1 MSLKRATFIKFNR
14 KNTKLLKDLV
24 NLRHRIVIASTFHLP
39 MPGAAWRRLGYFAEY
54 FSLRGWNV
62 FVIGA
67 LSPTRELL
75 RFPMKLATVK
85 CPEKY
90 ALFNLQLRLHLLSL
104 SSLIINILGSLPVLI
119 VALVLRPSVL
129 LVSIPGYDVLP
140 MAYIAAKL
148 SGSKLVIDVRD
159 PPEELL
165 HISKGF
171 SRRLYSLLV
180 TLDYVLMR
188 RADLVVTVTPG
199 LAELLAR
206 HGVRAHLVM
215 NGADTQVFRPRS
227 QHEARKP
234 HLSEDKVTLVFNG
247 YLGNYYD
254 AIPLLQA
261 ISRLPD
267 ELKSKVVLLLV
278 GGFTD
283 ASYARKFVRVAK
295 ELRLSGNI
303 KVLQP
308 IQDARTLAEI
318 LSAADVGVITRVSSE
333 LYDPAI
339 PAKFYE
345 YVACGLPV
353 IALVRRGSE
362 LWRLIEEWG
371 VGFACEPHDLDCITR
386 ALEKIF
392 DESTMEGIIS
402 TILRIRPLIDR
413 RRAAEKL
420 HRLLYEIIGV

>member
-1 MSLKRATFIKFNR
+1 
-14 KNTKLLKDLV
+14 
-24 NLRHRIVIASTFHLP
+24 
-39 MPGAAWRRLGYFAEY
+39 
-54 FSLRGWNV
+54 
-62 FVIGA
+62 
-67 LSPTRELL
+67 
-75 RFPMKLATVK
+75 
-85 CPEKY
+85 
-90 ALFNLQLRLHLLSL
+90 
-104 SSLIINILGSLPVLI
+104 
-119 VALVLRPSVL
+119 
-129 LVSIPGYDVLP
+129 
-140 MAYIAAKL
+140 
-148 SGSKLVIDVRD
+148 
-159 PPEELL
+159 
-165 HISKGF
+165 
-171 SRRLYSLLV
+171 
-180 TLDYVLMR
+180 
-188 RADLVVTVTPG
+188 
-199 LAELLAR
+199 
-206 HGVRAHLVM
+206 
-215 NGADTQVFRPRS
+215 
-227 QHEARKP
+227 
-234 HLSEDKVTLVFNG
+234 LSEDKVTLVFNG

-267 ELKSKVVLLLV
+267 ELKSKVVVLLV

-295 ELRLSGNI
+295 ELRLSRNI

-308 IQDARTLAEI
+308 IQDARELAEV
-318 LSAADVGVITRVSSE
+318 LSVANAGIITFVSSE
-333 LYDPAI
+333 LYDLAI

-392 DESTMEGIIS
+392 DESIMEGIIS

-420 HRLLYEIIGV
+420 YRLLYEIFGV

>member
-1 MSLKRATFIKFNR
+1 MYKSKE
-14 KNTKLLKDLV
+14 V
-24 NLRHRIVIASTFHLP
+24 NGLRHIIVIVSTFHLP
-39 MPGAAWRRLGYFAEY
+39 MPGAVWRRLGYFAEY
-54 FSLRGWNV
+54 LSLRGWNV
-62 FVIGA
+62 IVLGA
-67 LSPTRELL
+67 FSLTRELL

-85 CPEKY
+85 YPEKY
-90 ALFNLQLRLHLLSL
+90 ALFNLQLRLNLLS
-104 SSLIINILGSLPVLI
+104 SPSLTINILGSLPVLI

-129 LVSIPGYDVLP
+129 FVSIPGYDVLP
-140 MAYIAAKL
+140 MAYAAAKL

-171 SRRLYSLLV
+171 SRRLYSLLII
-180 TLDYVLMR
+180 LDYVLMR
-188 RADLVVTVTPG
+188 KADLVVTVTPG

-206 HGVRAHLVM
+206 HGVHAHLVM
-215 NGADTQVFRPRS
+215 NGADTRVFRPRS
-227 QHEARKP
+227 QHEAGKLC
-234 HLSEDKVTLVFNG
+234 LSGDKVTLVFNG

-261 ISRLPD
+261 IARLPG
-267 ELKSKVVLLLV
+267 ELKRKMVLLLV

-283 ASYARKFVRVAK
+283 VSYARKFVRVAK

-308 IQDARTLAEI
+308 IQDAHKLAEI
-318 LSAADVGVITRVSSE
+318 LSVANAGVITRVSLE
-333 LYDPAI
+333 LYDLTI

-345 YVACGLPV
+345 YLACGLPV

-362 LWRLIEEWG
+362 LWRLIEEWR

-386 ALEKIF
+386 ALEKLF
-392 DESTMEGIIS
+392 NESSIESIRANV
-402 TILRIRPLIDR
+402 LRVRPLIDR
-413 RRAAEKL
+413 RWAAEKL
-420 HRLLYEIIGV
+420 YSLLRELLEPRQGA